1 MREIKFRAWNGEL
14 LSVFDDIMNITLGET
29 IVHFQDK
36 ETEAAFAYDSVIL
49 MQYTG
54 LKDKNGKSIYEGD
67 ILDLHSTV
75 NGVNLFEVYYN
86 EPQARFS
93 IKYYTSRMQERGL
106 EYEYSVSDFFKPCE
120 FSGEVD
126 FEIIGNIYENPELL
140 EDV

>member
-1 MREIKFRAWNGEL
+1 MNKEFRVWNG
-14 LSVFDDIMNITLGET
+14 SGMYYGGFGIHATGSIDITNSPI
-29 IVHFQDK
+29 FFN
-36 ETEAAFAYDSVIL
+36 TENMEV
-49 MQYTG
+49 MQFTG
-54 LKDKNGKSIYEGD
+54 LLDKHGKKVFEGD

-93 IKYYTSRMQERGL
+93 IKYCTDRMPKRSL

-126 FEIIGNIYENPELL
+126 YEVVGNIFEPELIKK
-140 EDV
+140 